1 MNRDIFNNYSF
12 HSTKPSSYTHSVPKK
27 FPQSYI
33 AQRLRNGGT
42 IKSVYMILRSV
53 KMCGWE

>member
-53 KMCGWE
+53 KMCG